1 MVPEIKPQPFD
12 IESHLHHI
20 TRRWGEIGQP
30 VMVELVFL
38 SAEDKAEVKHVA
50 RYRPDQI
57 GQAAEDAAAMNAL
70 GINVYCAI
78 NPVDA
83 NNQPKAGHRASREHI
98 VGAFYHWADA
108 DDAQAA
114 ENIRNFVG
122 PKCTMH
128 VLTGT
133 QPCMRPHVYWE
144 LVEFTRN
151 LPEWEARQKA
161 IAATLGT
168 DPKVTDAP
176 RIMRLAG
183 SINWPKPSK
192 RAKGYIAEVTTLR
205 VYDPLERPP
214 VSAERMAR
222 AFVGVAAGAAAGG
235 LQIDTGT
242 GATAMDRALATAQI
256 KAGENWRG
264 NVMSLVASYIARGWT
279 DDEILDRCE
288 PFTLPGYTVADTR
301 EDVAGFIVWT
311 RDQEARKGGKF
322 AQSPVG
328 APGQFRDLTDSE
340 KDAISPA
347 LFKPWKWKDLS
358 RIPAPAFVYSDFY
371 ARGYTS
377 VTLAPPK
384 VGKSML
390 GLAEAID
397 MATGRGFLTG
407 VRRDPLKVVYYN
419 AEDDQDVID
428 GRVSALLT
436 HYGISQGE
444 IEDRIFPT
452 SGVEADAFYMISG
465 QEGVINEPLFVSI
478 EKFIAET
485 GADALIFD
493 PLQDLSRS
501 PETNEVFRLLGQR
514 LRRLSSSTG
523 VALGL
528 IHHTR
533 KIAPGSTPSIDD
545 GRGGSAL
552 RGTAR
557 FNRLLLSMS
566 EDEGAKAG
574 VKNHRHYLR
583 IGDMESNLAPP
594 SADVNRWFEKV
605 SVETPSGAHVGAIQ
619 PWEWPDAF
627 DGVSKNDAA
636 RVRAEVAR
644 MPEPPRENIRSG
656 AWIGAV
662 IADCLGMDIATAS
675 GKARVK
681 AILAKW
687 LETDILR
694 ISEAH
699 DARAGRPVKVVI
711 AGDNNPMTEVS
722 S

>member
-57 GQAAEDAAAMNAL
+57 GQAADDAAAMNAL

-78 NPVDA
+78 NPIDA

-151 LPEWEARQKA
+151 LPEWETRQKA

-183 SINWPKPSK
+183 SINWPKPAK

-235 LQIDTGT
+235 LQIDTGM
-242 GATAMDRALATAQI
+242 GANAMDRALATAQI

-301 EDVAGFIVWT
+301 EDVAGFILWT
-311 RDQEARKGGKF
+311 RNQEARSGGRYATSPVGVQGQTYAPNFDHAPAPTPSDPAPSTAGWRVQNATEFVEGFVAPEYLIDGVVQRGRLYTLTAPTGSGKTAVMLYIATAMSQGMPVCDRETECGDVLYLAGENPDDVRARVIATLDQYGHTADATRLHFIPGTFSIRADMDALKAALAKLPNCILVVVDTLAAYFDGDDSNSNAQMLDFARMLRRIIDVPSRPAVIVPAHPVKNAIKTNLTPMGGSALLNEVDGNLCLWKRETAVELHWQGKHRGAEFDPLNFELVGLTSEKVRDSKGRLMPTVMARPLMEMRAMQIATDRLSAIEKLILNIEQYEAQSIRQRCVEIGMVTPTGKAKTSSMANLLGKLAEEKLARRILTNWELTPKGQKAADMIKNGGKF
-322 AQSPVG
+322 AE
-328 APGQFRDLTDSE
+328 DLE
-340 KDAISPA
+340 
-347 LFKPWKWKDLS
+347 
-358 RIPAPAFVYSDFY
+358 
-371 ARGYTS
+371 
-377 VTLAPPK
+377 
-384 VGKSML
+384 
-390 GLAEAID
+390 
-397 MATGRGFLTG
+397 
-407 VRRDPLKVVYYN
+407 
-419 AEDDQDVID
+419 
-428 GRVSALLT
+428 
-436 HYGISQGE
+436 
-444 IEDRIFPT
+444 
-452 SGVEADAFYMISG
+452 
-465 QEGVINEPLFVSI
+465 
-478 EKFIAET
+478 
-485 GADALIFD
+485 
-493 PLQDLSRS
+493 
-501 PETNEVFRLLGQR
+501 
-514 LRRLSSSTG
+514 
-523 VALGL
+523 
-528 IHHTR
+528 
-533 KIAPGSTPSIDD
+533 
-545 GRGGSAL
+545 
-552 RGTAR
+552 
-557 FNRLLLSMS
+557 
-566 EDEGAKAG
+566 
-574 VKNHRHYLR
+574 
-583 IGDMESNLAPP
+583 
-594 SADVNRWFEKV
+594 
-605 SVETPSGAHVGAIQ
+605 
-619 PWEWPDAF
+619 
-627 DGVSKNDAA
+627 
-636 RVRAEVAR
+636 
-644 MPEPPRENIRSG
+644 
-656 AWIGAV
+656 
-662 IADCLGMDIATAS
+662 
-675 GKARVK
+675 
-681 AILAKW
+681 
-687 LETDILR
+687 
-694 ISEAH
+694 
-699 DARAGRPVKVVI
+699 
-711 AGDNNPMTEVS
+711 
-722 S
+722 